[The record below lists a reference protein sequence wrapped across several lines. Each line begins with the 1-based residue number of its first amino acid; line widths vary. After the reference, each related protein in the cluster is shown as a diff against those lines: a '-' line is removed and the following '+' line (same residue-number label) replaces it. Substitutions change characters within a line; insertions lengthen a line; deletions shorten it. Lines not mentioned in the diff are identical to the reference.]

1 MEKRRKENGREGRQ
15 RKGYRGKL
23 KEAKKVGKKKR
34 KKKGRK
40 KKLAERQFLTKMN
53 NDSFRLLGFTE
64 RLRVQNA
71 LWHILIIF

>member
-1 MEKRRKENGREGRQ
+1 MEEKGDKERDIGVNW
-15 RKGYRGKL
+15 

-40 KKLAERQFLTKMN
+40 KTLAERQFLTKMN
-53 NDSFRLLGFTE
+53 NDSFRLLGFTK